1 MDKPRLL
8 VIEDDPDVQTLLA
21 TVATRRGVS
30 VDRASDGEEAT
41 RLLERNRYDLV
52 VLDLMLPKVN
62 GFVVAEVVRGLDPR
76 PRLIVFSAVSRYFA
90 EQFPEAVI
98 LQKPDDLSR
107 IEDILSGTV
116 PRASGPV

>member
-8 VIEDDPDVQTLLA
+8 IIEDDADVQKLLA
-21 TVATRRGVS
+21 TVASRRGIE
-30 VDRASDGEEAT
+30 VDRASDGEEA
-41 RLLERNRYDLV
+41 LAFLEKNRYDLV

-62 GFVVAEVVRGLDPR
+62 GFVVAGVIRGLDPR

-98 LQKPDDLSR
+98 LQKPGDLSR
-107 IEDILSGTV
+107 IEDILRGTV
-116 PRASGPV
+116 PREGSH